1 MKGLGYTPPTYQV
14 GNFSSIATTVKPAP
28 APTPA
33 PKVSLFDKILNI
45 GTKVTDFANKGVAT
59 YQNISSALTP
69 QQQQAQAQ
77 AQAAAGYQ
85 YNAGSGGGSQTNQS
99 TGMSTG
105 AKVGIGLGVAA
116 LVATLVVIATRKKK
130 KGMGGLGDL
139 NAKGK
144 KKAAAQRATVFAKL
158 EEEGKAFPKNK
169 NGVRVKRKKRG

>member
-14 GNFSSIATTVKPAP
+14 GNYSSIAATVKPAP

-33 PKVSLFDKILNI
+33 PTTSLLDKILNI

-59 YQNISSALTP
+59 YQNISSVLTP

-85 YNAGSGGGSQTNQS
+85 YNAGSGGGPQPNQS
-99 TGMSTG
+99 TGMSTW
-105 AKVGIGLGVAA
+105 AKVGIGLGAAA
-116 LVATLVVIATRKKK
+116 LVATLVVVATRGKK

-139 NAKGK
+139 NTAKTKSGK
-144 KKAAAQRATVFAKL
+144 VKQRAAVR
-158 EEEGKAFPKNK
+158 KA
-169 NGVRVKRKKRG
+169 RK